1 MARSTKPRK
10 AYRPRYAPGH
20 ILLPQQ
26 RDAIVMP
33 VHTAMAAFEMGGG
46 SLQLRHTMAAFLN
59 IVGVCAAKMVGTDT
73 ETREAIDAA
82 KRALVSSDRRYLKT
96 SRFGFSGEEI
106 QAIRLAITLGD
117 ELLKRAN
124 SAVLSYAVEFVS
136 RCNART
142 PEVLGMVDEP
152 LANAGGV

>member
-1 MARSTKPRK
+1 MAKSAKPRK
-10 AYRPRYAPGH
+10 PYRPKYAPGYM
-20 ILLPQQ
+20 LLPQQ

-46 SLQLRHTMAAFLN
+46 SLHLRHTLAAFLN
-59 IVGVCAAKMVGTDT
+59 IVGVCAAKMVGTAT

-82 KRALVSSDRRYLKT
+82 KHALVSSDRRYLKT

-117 ELLKRAN
+117 ELIKRAN
-124 SAVLSYAVEFVS
+124 SSVLTYAVAFVS
-136 RCNART
+136 QCNART
-142 PEVLGMVDEP
+142 PEVLGMVHEP
-152 LANAGGV
+152 LGEAP